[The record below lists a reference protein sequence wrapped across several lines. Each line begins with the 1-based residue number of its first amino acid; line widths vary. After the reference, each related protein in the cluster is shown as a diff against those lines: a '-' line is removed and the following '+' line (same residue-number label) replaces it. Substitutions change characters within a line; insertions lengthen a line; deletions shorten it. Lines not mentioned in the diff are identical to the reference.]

1 MSDLKYTEDHEWIRD
16 EGDGTATVGITAFA
30 QEQLGDVV
38 FVELPEVGSEAAQGA
53 QACVVES
60 VKAAADVKMPVG
72 GTVVEVNTRLAEEPE
87 LVNRE
92 PTGAGWF
99 VKVRLR
105 DAGELDALMGESEY
119 QALIAAQAE

>member
-1 MSDLKYTEDHEWIRD
+1 MSDLKYTEDHEWIRA

-38 FVELPEVGSEAAQGA
+38 FVELPEIGSEIAQGA
-53 QACVVES
+53 EACVVES
-60 VKAAADVKMPVG
+60 VKAAADVKMPAG
-72 GTVVEVNTRLAEEPE
+72 GTVVEVNTRLGEEPE

-92 PTGAGWF
+92 PTGSGWF

-105 DAGELDALMGESEY
+105 DAGELDALMDESEY